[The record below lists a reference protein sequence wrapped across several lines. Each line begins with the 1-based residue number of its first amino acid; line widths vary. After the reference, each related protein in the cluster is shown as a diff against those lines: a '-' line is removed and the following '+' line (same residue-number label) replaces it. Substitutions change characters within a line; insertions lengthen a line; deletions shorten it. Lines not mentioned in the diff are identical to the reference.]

1 MIVSLNP
8 CTDAILLEVAD
19 PEQVLALSHYSH
31 DPRASSIGLSRSRL
45 FASTGGTVEEV
56 LGLDP
61 DIVIAGSFIGP
72 ATMQA
77 LKDLDFLVELF
88 GSTNQIGDSYTQIR
102 AIGSLSGREDR
113 AERLI
118 AEIDRSLAA
127 NAPELGQAPV
137 SAVLWQPGQIVPGE
151 ATLVSELME
160 RVGFAN
166 HSHKRGLVQGDYLS
180 LEQIVADPPE
190 ILLIAGDARAQRHPI
205 LDQLTNTRVESFEP
219 SLLYCG
225 GPTILRAIERLA
237 EIRAGLR

>member
-1 MIVSLNP
+1 M
-8 CTDAILLEVAD
+8 D
-19 PEQVLALSHYSH
+19 
-31 DPRASSIGLSRSRL
+31 RSSQ

-61 DIVIAGSFIGP
+61 DIVIAGSFIAP
-72 ATMQA
+72 ARLQA
-77 LKDLDFLVELF
+77 LKDLNFRVELF
-88 GSTNQIGDSYTQIR
+88 GSTNKIADSYAQIR
-102 AIGSLSGREDR
+102 AIGALSGHEDR
-113 AERLI
+113 AEALI
-118 AEIDRSLAA
+118 AEIDQSLAA
-127 NAPELGQAPV
+127 NAPGLGHADV

-160 RVGFAN
+160 RVGFVS
-166 HSHKRGLVQGDYLS
+166 HSHTRGLGQGDYLS

-190 ILLIAGDARAQRHPI
+190 ILLVAGDARAQRHPI

-225 GPTILRAIERLA
+225 GPTIIRATERLA